1 MIDALAIHGSQTKTT
16 DASRGHSLT
25 RCGDVKRQSST
36 YEHRQTSAARSS
48 LSPRNLGGGFGSRRF
63 LRLGWS
69 ASLREIN
76 ELRRVGL
83 SGADARAASFNLQV
97 GHQLAVQAI
106 SAEAPR
112 IHRPASFPDHQSHA
126 PKPMDGEHGS
136 VPGQAGELP
145 LQRGERPDVG
155 DC

>member
-1 MIDALAIHGSQTKTT
+1 MTHALAVHSDQMQTT
-16 DASRGHSLT
+16 DAGRGHSLT

-36 YEHRQTSAARSS
+36 YEHRQTSAA
-48 LSPRNLGGGFGSRRF
+48 PRNLGGGFGSRRF
-63 LRLGWS
+63 LRIGWS

-106 SAEAPR
+106 SAEPPR
-112 IHRPASFPDHQSHA
+112 IHRPASFPDPVVFHA

>member
-1 MIDALAIHGSQTKTT
+1 MYALSINSDQMQTT
-16 DASRGHSLT
+16 DAGRGRSLT

-48 LSPRNLGGGFGSRRF
+48 LSPHNLGRGFGSGRF
-63 LRLGWS
+63 LHLGWS

-106 SAEAPR
+106 SAEPPR
-112 IHRPASFPDHQSHA
+112 IHRPASFPDRDFHA
-126 PKPMDGEHGS
+126 PKPMDVEHGS

-145 LQRGERPDVG
+145 LQRGERPNVG